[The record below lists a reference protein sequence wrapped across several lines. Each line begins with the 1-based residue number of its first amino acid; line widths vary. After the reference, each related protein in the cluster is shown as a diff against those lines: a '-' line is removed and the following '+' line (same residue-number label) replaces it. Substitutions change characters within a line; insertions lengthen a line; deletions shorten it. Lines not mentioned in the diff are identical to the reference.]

1 MRKSQIFDSSDTCP
15 IVWSC
20 FKILVFYSKHLT
32 LWYFS
37 LEEIDSGYLRFWIY
51 HWDMP
56 LEQTLEIIDV
66 SLKKCFYLISHFI
79 KSWVPFSL
87 TASMFDLKKKKK
99 RSHELIGHFS
109 AQHAERETEI
119 HSEHGQI
126 ILTIS
131 VNTESAHVGHCWQA
145 TVTTMNKSVGGLAYR
160 SNLPYSYVNT
170 ISCSYVAHACSE
182 LNQFYFSSLSCF
194 MKLTKI
200 QYRIMCLQWLNRRKR
215 PSILY
220 SSFIG
225 SSSIHG
231 SPVTLRA
238 KVDVFSRPHELYTY

>member
-99 RSHELIGHFS
+99 KESWTYWPFLCSACWKRNRNSQWAWSDHFDNFRQYWIS
-109 AQHAERETEI
+109 SCGTL
-119 HSEHGQI
+119 
-126 ILTIS
+126 LT
-131 VNTESAHVGHCWQA
+131 
-145 TVTTMNKSVGGLAYR
+145 
-160 SNLPYSYVNT
+160 SNCYHN
-170 ISCSYVAHACSE
+170 E
-182 LNQFYFSSLSCF
+182 
-194 MKLTKI
+194 
-200 QYRIMCLQWLNRRKR
+200 
-215 PSILY
+215 
-220 SSFIG
+220 
-225 SSSIHG
+225 
-231 SPVTLRA
+231 
-238 KVDVFSRPHELYTY
+238 